1 MDGRGSWKQRKVGI
15 ICNNIKQLFTNN
27 VLKDGVN
34 IVGHQSQQ

>member
-1 MDGRGSWKQRKVGI
+1 MDGRGSWEQRKVGI
-15 ICNNIKQLFTNN
+15 ICNIKEHFTKN